1 MVESS
6 DLQSA
11 IQRTQAMEKVASL
24 QNQQEELNRKRF
36 ELELARESAEKAKK
50 ARNVAGAETKRVV
63 RDRYDGDGGQG
74 GEERSPGEGESGEA
88 VEGQVQEQARDGD
101 DPGGTPPVGGSLDV
115 RV

>member
-50 ARNVAGAETKRVV
+50 ARNVAGAEKKRVI
-63 RDRYDGDGGQG
+63 RDRYDGDGGSG
-74 GEERSPGEGESGEA
+74 GDQPAPDEEGDE
-88 VEGQVQEQARDGD
+88 VVDEQAQDNDGD
-101 DPGGTPPVGGSLDV
+101 DQGGTPPVGGTLDV

>member
-11 IQRTQAMEKVASL
+11 IQRTQAMERVASL

-63 RDRYDGDGGQG
+63 RDRWDGDGHPGGGQEG
-74 GEERSPGEGESGEA
+74 RDGTEREA
-88 VEGQVQEQARDGD
+88 VEDREQGPDGD
-101 DPGGTPPVGGSLDV
+101 DPGAAPPAGGNLDV
-115 RV
+115 VV

>member
-11 IQRTQAMEKVASL
+11 IQRTQAMERVQQL

-36 ELELARESAEKAKK
+36 ELELAKQREKKSKKVADAEKA
-50 ARNVAGAETKRVV
+50 EHKRVV
-63 RDRYDGDGGQG
+63 RDQYDGNS
-74 GEERSPGEGESGEA
+74 RKRKRPGSDDSREDSDDESG
-88 VEGQVQEQARDGD
+88 R
-101 DPGGTPPVGGSLDV
+101 GGNFDV

>member
-11 IQRTQAMEKVASL
+11 IQRTQAMERVQQL

-36 ELELARESAEKAKK
+36 ELDLAKQRAEKGKK
-50 ARNVAGAETKRVV
+50 ISETEKAEQKRVV
-63 RDRYDGDGGQG
+63 RDRYESE
-74 GEERSPGEGESGEA
+74 GEKHGHPGEPGEKSPGEEEDDGPE
-88 VEGQVQEQARDGD
+88 EGRK
-101 DPGGTPPVGGSLDV
+101 LDV

>member
-11 IQRTQAMEKVASL
+11 IQRTQAMERVASL

-63 RDRYDGDGGQG
+63 RDRYDGDDHPGGGQAG
-74 GEERSPGEGESGEA
+74 RDESEGTLEDR
-88 VEGQVQEQARDGD
+88 EQDPDGD
-101 DPGGTPPVGGSLDV
+101 DPGATPPAGGNLDV
-115 RV
+115 VV

>member
-11 IQRTQAMEKVASL
+11 IQRTQAMERVASL

-36 ELELARESAEKAKK
+36 ELEMARQSAEKARKTQ
-50 ARNVAGAETKRVV
+50 NVDEAESKRVV
-63 RDRYDGDGGQG
+63 RDRYDGDGAPPEEEERAADGQG
-74 GEERSPGEGESGEA
+74 EEQPHDEEGRENGPA
-88 VEGQVQEQARDGD
+88 L
-101 DPGGTPPVGGSLDV
+101 GGSLDV

>member
-11 IQRTQAMEKVASL
+11 IQRTQAMERVQQL

-36 ELELARESAEKAKK
+36 ELDLEKRRAEKAKK
-50 ARNVAGAETKRVV
+50 VADAEKAEHKRVV
-63 RDRYDGDGGQG
+63 RDRYDG
-74 GEERSPGEGESGEA
+74 ERHREKAHPPPEDPQDPGEDEPG
-88 VEGQVQEQARDGD
+88 
-101 DPGGTPPVGGSLDV
+101 PGGKLDV

>member
-11 IQRTQAMEKVASL
+11 IQRTQAMERVASL

-50 ARNVAGAETKRVV
+50 ARNVAGAESKRVV
-63 RDRYDGDGGQG
+63 RDRYDGDGH
-74 GEERSPGEGESGEA
+74 PGEQAGRDEA
-88 VEGQVQEQARDGD
+88 EEETVEDREKGPDGD
-101 DPGGTPPVGGSLDV
+101 DPGAAPPAGGNLDV
-115 RV
+115 VV

>member
-11 IQRTQAMEKVASL
+11 IARTQAAERIQQL

-36 ELELARESAEKAKK
+36 ELEMARQRAEKGSKVHNAQE
-50 ARNVAGAETKRVV
+50 AEHKRVV
-63 RDRYDGDGGQG
+63 RDRYDG
-74 GEERSPGEGESGEA
+74 SPDP
-88 VEGQVQEQARDGD
+88 RKRKKKRRRPRGD
-101 DPGGTPPVGGSLDV
+101 DPLGPEGSAGEGGGVDV

>member
-11 IQRTQAMEKVASL
+11 IQRTQAMERLQQL

-36 ELELARESAEKAKK
+36 ELELARQRAEKRRK
-50 ARNVAGAETKRVV
+50 VTDAERTEHKRID
-63 RDRYDGDGGQG
+63 RDRYDGAPDHEKSDQNPSGDEGR
-74 GEERSPGEGESGEA
+74 GEP
-88 VEGQVQEQARDGD
+88 GD
-101 DPGGTPPVGGSLDV
+101 DSFPETGGNIDV